1 MTSTAERV
9 LVVDD
14 EPEFR
19 RLVAGCLTEEGFE
32 VLEAGDGLEAL
43 LRIKRE
49 QPATLI
55 LDLRMPRL
63 GGLEVLR
70 RVQALGRPIRVLVV
84 TGFPE
89 DVPQAGLPSNV
100 HAVLVKPFEM
110 GMLLHALRAETPSA
124 RGGAPSPL
132 SPAPRHERTGGRRPA
147 RVLVVDDDRVIG
159 STLVDLL
166 NELGHEGHWVADGSA
181 ALRALIE
188 APPDVVL
195 LDILM
200 PGLSGLDTLPSIRAL
215 APGVPVIMV
224 SGAADEQLGRRAL
237 ASGAFDYVLK
247 PVDLRH
253 LADIVEL
260 ALVLRPAVPEE

>member
-1 MTSTAERV
+1 MPSTAQRV

-19 RLVAGCLTEEGFE
+19 QLVAGCLAEEGFE

-43 LRIKRE
+43 LQLKRE
-49 QPATLI
+49 RPDILL

-70 RVQALGRPIRVLVV
+70 RVQALAQPVRVLIV

-89 DVPQAGLPSNV
+89 DVPQGALPPGV
-100 HAVLVKPFEM
+100 DAVFVKPFEM
-110 GMLLHALRAETPSA
+110 TALLRALRADAAPGAAAPGAPAATRP
-124 RGGAPSPL
+124 GGA
-132 SPAPRHERTGGRRPA
+132 APRRPA
-147 RVLVVDDDRVIG
+147 RVLVVDDDPDVG
-159 STLVDLL
+159 STLLDILG
-166 NELGHEGHWVADGSA
+166 ELGHAGRWVADGSS
-181 ALRALIE
+181 ALRALMQ

-200 PGLSGLDTLPSIRAL
+200 PGLSGLDALPSIRAL

-237 ASGAFDYVLK
+237 ARGAFYYVVK
-247 PVDLRH
+247 PVDFRY
-253 LADIVEL
+253 LADAIEL
-260 ALVLRPAVPEE
+260 ALLLRPSAD